1 MEKEKSPTRPIFCFV
16 LLSFLVSG
24 CAAAQGKNT
33 WAHRE
38 SAHQELEIHDKINEE
53 RTRHHLTR
61 LRRDDALCTAAL
73 RHSQSMGGRSF
84 FSHVDPVRG
93 DLSKR
98 MEAQGLKYRA
108 CGENIFKSGT
118 ASRFSDSA
126 VRAWMKSP
134 GHKKN
139 ILSREYVR
147 TGIGISR
154 GKDGNV
160 YVTQIFAS
168 P

>member
-1 MEKEKSPTRPIFCFV
+1 
-16 LLSFLVSG
+16 
-24 CAAAQGKNT
+24 
-33 WAHRE
+33 
-38 SAHQELEIHDKINEE
+38 
-53 RTRHHLTR
+53 
-61 LRRDDALCTAAL
+61 
-73 RHSQSMGGRSF
+73 MGDRSF

-108 CGENIFKSGT
+108 CGENIFKSST